1 MKSYQQVEGMLYNHF
16 EKVRSRDKYK
26 SSLDRVRKRIKV
38 IEQELSNCHF
48 TLTTDIQGIDYSKDI
63 ITTSN
68 DNSSSMERD
77 LIREETK
84 LEEELS
90 REKRCKIN
98 IKRKIRNL
106 QKQIDDVEI
115 ILEQIPLNYLEFIEL
130 IYKEKLTHRKIGMFT
145 NCDSSTVSRNRT
157 SVVNKLREL
166 L

>member
-84 LEEELS
+84 LEEELL

-115 ILEQIPLNYLEFIEL
+115 ILEQLSKMYIPLIEAL
-130 IYKEKLTHRKIGMFT
+130 YK
-145 NCDSSTVSRNRT
+145 
-157 SVVNKLREL
+157 NKLSYRGASYILHAGRDTIGRNKKEIINKLIDL